1 MEKIT
6 KNILEQIGFN
16 SVLYFVFG
24 IIAFWFIWKILA
36 KKIGWRRIQPQAE
49 TKPHFFNH
57 DLLYSAYSIIL
68 SSTLTAI
75 LLFLESQGVTQFYWN
90 FSDFNLI
97 WGYSQLVFF
106 IFIYDAYFYWTHRWM
121 HHPKVYR
128 FIHKKHHKSTDPSP
142 LTIFSFH
149 PLETVIEFIPFL
161 VLPLILPVYWPV
173 FFLWQTIDLINNL
186 FAHIGYEFY
195 PKNWT
200 SNPLLNIKTTSTHH
214 NLHHEKFVGNYGLY
228 FTYWDKLMN
237 TEIGEYHDKFKD
249 IYNRRYD
256 HQS

>member
-1 MEKIT
+1 
-6 KNILEQIGFN
+6 
-16 SVLYFVFG
+16 
-24 IIAFWFIWKILA
+24 
-36 KKIGWRRIQPQAE
+36 
-49 TKPHFFNH
+49 
-57 DLLYSAYSIIL
+57 
-68 SSTLTAI
+68 
-75 LLFLESQGVTQFYWN
+75 
-90 FSDFNLI
+90 
-97 WGYSQLVFF
+97 
-106 IFIYDAYFYWTHRWM
+106 M
-121 HHPKVYR
+121 HHPKIYR

-161 VLPLILPVYWPV
+161 VTPLILPVYWPA

-200 SNPLLNIKTTSTHH
+200 SNPLLNVKTTSTHH

-237 TEIGEYHDKFKD
+237 TEIGEYHKKFKD
-249 IYNRRYD
+249 VYNRRYD

>member
-16 SVLYFVFG
+16 SFLYFVFG
-24 IIAFWFIWKILA
+24 IIAFWLVWKILA
-36 KKIGWRRIQPQAE
+36 TKIRWRRIQPHAV
-49 TKPHFFNH
+49 TKPHFFKY
-57 DLLYSAYSIIL
+57 DILYSIYSIIL
-68 SSTLTAI
+68 SSALTAI

-90 FSDFNLI
+90 FSEHNLV

-106 IFIYDAYFYWTHRWM
+106 IFFYDAYFYWTHRWM
-121 HHPKVYR
+121 HHPRIYR
-128 FIHKKHHKSTDPSP
+128 FVHKKHHKSTDPSP

-149 PLETVIEFIPFL
+149 PLETIIEFIPFL
-161 VLPLILPVYWPV
+161 ILPLILPIYWPA

-200 SNPLLNIKTTSTHH
+200 SNPLLNVKTTSTHH

-237 TEIGEYHDKFKD
+237 TEIGEYHKKFKD
-249 IYNRRYD
+249 VYNRRD
-256 HQS
+256 ENQL